1 MGYIWLGLW
10 LVGHSWNTHG
20 RLQMAIKLLN
30 LRSWLY
36 VEGLWPTSAVGC
48 HLVRLQLHLVA
59 FQDVPFSSVC

>member
-1 MGYIWLGLW
+1 
-10 LVGHSWNTHG
+10 
-20 RLQMAIKLLN
+20 MAGVVASRAQLEYSRSASDGN
-30 LRSWLY
+30 QDLRSWLY